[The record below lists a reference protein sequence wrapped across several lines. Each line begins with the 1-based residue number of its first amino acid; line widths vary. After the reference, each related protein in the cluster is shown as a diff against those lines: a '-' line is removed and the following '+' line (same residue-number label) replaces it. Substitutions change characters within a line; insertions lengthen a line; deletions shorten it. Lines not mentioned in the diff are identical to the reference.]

1 VRAIGACSGTRGSGW
16 SSSGA
21 GDGVV
26 LRVHDTEGELV
37 LVEVDMT

>member
-1 VRAIGACSGTRGSGW
+1 VRAIGARSGTRGSGW

-26 LRVHDTEGELV
+26 
-37 LVEVDMT
+37 